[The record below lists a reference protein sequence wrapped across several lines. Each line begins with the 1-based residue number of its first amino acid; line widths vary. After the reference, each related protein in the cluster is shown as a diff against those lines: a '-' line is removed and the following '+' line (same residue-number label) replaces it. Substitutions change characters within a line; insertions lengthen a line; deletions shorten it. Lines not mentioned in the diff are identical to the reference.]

1 MTRPSLP
8 LFPLPTVLFPSGLLP
23 LRIFEVRY
31 LDMIA
36 QCHRNGTPFGVVAL
50 QQGHEV
56 RRAGAPV
63 EQFHAVGTMA
73 RIVHYEATQPGLLT
87 IACVGEERFRILD
100 SRQLPHG
107 LWMADTE
114 VLAPDQTVP
123 IPEDLQHAA
132 KTLEQ
137 LLASLVAQQIPE
149 AQWPVPKPWRRDDC
163 GWLANRWC
171 ELLPLPVPM
180 KQQLMELDNPLV
192 RLELVGD
199 LLAQHSIDGATG

>member
-8 LFPLPTVLFPSGLLP
+8 LFPLSTVLFPGGLLP

-31 LDMIA
+31 LDMIG
-36 QCHRNGTPFGVVAL
+36 QCQRNGTPFGVVAL

-56 RRAGAPV
+56 RRAGAAV
-63 EQFHAVGTMA
+63 EQFHAVGTLA
-73 RIVHYEATQPGLLT
+73 RIVQYEATQPGLLT
-87 IACVGEERFRILD
+87 VVCVGEERFRILD

-114 VLAPDQTVP
+114 ALAPDQTVP
-123 IPEDLQHAA
+123 IPDDLQPVA
-132 KTLEQ
+132 KALEQ
-137 LLASLVAQQIPE
+137 VLARLVDQQVPE
-149 AQWPVPKPWRRDDC
+149 AQWPVPQPWRRDDC

-171 ELLPLPVPM
+171 ELLPLPVAM
-180 KQQLMELDNPLV
+180 KQRLMELDNPLV

-199 LLAQHSIDGATG
+199 LLAQHSIDGAAG